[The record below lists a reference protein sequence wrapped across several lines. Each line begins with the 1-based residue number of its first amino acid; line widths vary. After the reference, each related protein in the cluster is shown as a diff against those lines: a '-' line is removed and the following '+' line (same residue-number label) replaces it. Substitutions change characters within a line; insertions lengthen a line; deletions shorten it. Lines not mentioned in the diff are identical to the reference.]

1 MRDGPNI
8 VSDQLMP
15 RTQGMT
21 AFGALRSLRRD
32 WFLANG
38 LSDSSLTRLH
48 GSQRFSNPE
57 HGRVVR
63 LRRNAEAKLSAH
75 LQHRLVLVQQQP
87 DQVNCAGLLCAL
99 DQSSHKQ
106 SPNAT
111 PMPVATHCN
120 GKLCAPPIWI
130 GGVARDA

>member
-1 MRDGPNI
+1 MVR
-8 VSDQLMP
+8 
-15 RTQGMT
+15 
-21 AFGALRSLRRD
+21 
-32 WFLANG
+32 ANG

-57 HGRVVR
+57 QGRVVR

-75 LQHRLVLVQQQP
+75 LQHRLVLVQHQP
-87 DQVNCAGLLCAL
+87 DQFTDARLLCDL

-106 SPNAT
+106 LPNTA

-130 GGVARDA
+130 GGIARDASVKPSCCATSAISRL